1 MFGLLHSLMA
11 SPGCKRYME
20 TLMGRRAKYHR
31 LLYSIFALLSL
42 GAVVIWQFSISSFYL
57 ASFPILKYVIMLIL
71 GVPGLVLMIICIRK
85 YFYRFSGVKVF
96 FEIKNEAKLEST
108 GVYAIVR
115 HPLYLGTLAVLWSI
129 FLYFPLLSNLL
140 ACVSITAYTLIGLRL
155 EEQKLLKAFGG
166 QYVAYRRRT
175 PMIIPNFPLR

>member
-11 SPGCKRYME
+11 SPGCKKYME
-20 TLMGRRAKYHR
+20 TLMGGGAKYYR
-31 LLYSIFALLSL
+31 LLYSSFALLSL
-42 GAVVIWQFSISSFYL
+42 AALVMWQFSISSFYL
-57 ASFPILKYVIMLIL
+57 ASFPILKYVIMLTL

-85 YFYRFSGVKVF
+85 YFFQFSGVKVF
-96 FEIKNEAKLEST
+96 FEIKNEAKLETT

-129 FLYFPLLSNLL
+129 FFYFPLLSNLV
-140 ACVSITAYTLIGLRL
+140 ACVSITVYTLIGIRL

-166 QYVAYRRRT
+166 QYVAYRCRT
-175 PMIIPNFPLR
+175 PMLVPNFLLR